1 MSLLYDT
8 KYNRK
13 IADNVIALQ
22 AKKNPFHEPDHFD
35 KPIEQVLFGG
45 NRMIGGMA
53 SRSGGSV
60 GSRSGGKRTRALKD
74 ADLVPRTPF
83 KQELLLPHP
92 PRKEVLSGAVVNTPR
107 WTATELRHVDRMKN
121 TTYAP
126 NEIVARFVDT
136 RDGYADQMEGGSF
149 KGFLRGAKK
158 IGKKVLYNPV
168 VKGAITSA
176 LDVGAPLAG
185 QALSTYFGMD
195 PKLGLAI
202 SQGARKGVKEA
213 TGFGVGAYSGG
224 GVVGSRSGGSVGSR
238 SGGAKPKSKSK
249 RAEIVKR
256 VMKEQGMTLPQAS
269 KYVKEHNLY

>member
-1 MSLLYDT
+1 MSLLYNT

-45 NRMIGGMA
+45 NRMIGG
-53 SRSGGSV
+53 SV
-60 GSRSGGKRTRALKD
+60 GSRSGGMASRSGGKRALKD

-92 PRKEVLSGAVVNTPR
+92 PRKEVLAGAVVNTPR
-107 WTATELRHVDRMKN
+107 WTATELQHVDRMKN
-121 TTYAP
+121 TAYAP
-126 NEIVARFVDT
+126 NEIVSRFVDT

-149 KGFLRGAKK
+149 KSFLRGAKK
-158 IGKKVLYNPV
+158 IGKKILYNPI
-168 VKGAITSA
+168 VKGAISSG
-176 LDVGAPLAG
+176 LDVAAPLAG
-185 QALSTYFGMD
+185 QALGTYLGQ
-195 PKLGLAI
+195 PKLGLAV
-202 SQGARKGVKEA
+202 SQGARQGIKQA
-213 TGFGVGAYSGG
+213 TGFGVGSYSGG
-224 GVVGSRSGGSVGSR
+224 AVGSK
-238 SGGAKPKSKSK
+238 SGGAKGKPKSK
-249 RAEIVKR
+249 RAEIVKK

>member
-22 AKKNPFHEPDHFD
+22 AKKNPFHEPDHFN

-45 NRMIGGMA
+45 NRMIGGSVG

-60 GSRSGGKRTRALKD
+60 GSRSGGKRALKD

-92 PRKEVLSGAVVNTPR
+92 PRKEVLAGAVVNTPR
-107 WTATELRHVDRMKN
+107 WTATELRHIDKMKN

-149 KGFLRGAKK
+149 KGFLRGVKK
-158 IGKKVLYNPV
+158 VGKKVLYNPV
-168 VKGAITSA
+168 VKGAISSA

-185 QALSTYFGMD
+185 QALSAYFGID
-195 PKLGLAI
+195 PKLGLAL

-213 TGFGVGAYSGG
+213 TGFGVGSYSGG
-224 GVVGSRSGGSVGSR
+224 GVVGSKSGGAK
-238 SGGAKPKSKSK
+238 AKPKSKSK

>member
-22 AKKNPFHEPDHFD
+22 AKKNPFHEPDHFN

-60 GSRSGGKRTRALKD
+60 GSRSGGKRALKD

-83 KQELLLPHP
+83 KQELLLPYS
-92 PRKEVLSGAVVNTPR
+92 PRKEVLAGAVVNTPR
-107 WTATELRHVDRMKN
+107 WTATELRHIDKMKN

-149 KGFLRGAKK
+149 KGFLRGVKK
-158 IGKKVLYNPV
+158 VGKKVLYNPV
-168 VKGAITSA
+168 VKGAISSA

-185 QALSTYFGMD
+185 KALGAYLGQ
-195 PKLGLAI
+195 PALGLAI

-213 TGFGVGAYSGG
+213 TGFGVGSYSGG
-224 GVVGSRSGGSVGSR
+224 SVGSYSGGSVVGSR
-238 SGGAKPKSKSK
+238 SGGAKPKPKSKNK